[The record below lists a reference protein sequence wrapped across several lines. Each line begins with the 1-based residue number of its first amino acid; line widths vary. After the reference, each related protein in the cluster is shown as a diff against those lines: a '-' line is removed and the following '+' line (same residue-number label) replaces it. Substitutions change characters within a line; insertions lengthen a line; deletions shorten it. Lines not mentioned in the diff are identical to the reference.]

1 MKKPSFEWD
10 KRKND
15 ENILKHGISFELAQY
30 AFDDT
35 KRIIALDHKHSTK
48 EEKRFFCYGFYNG
61 AIITVR
67 FTWRNQIIR
76 IFGAGYWREGKKFYY
91 EKNKIH

>member
-1 MKKPSFEWD
+1 MEKPSFEWD
-10 KRKND
+10 KRKNA
-15 ENILKHGISFELAQY
+15 ENILKHRISFEIAQY

-35 KRIIALDHKHSTK
+35 KRVIALDYKHSTK
-48 EEKRFFCYGFYNG
+48 EEKRFFCYGLYNG